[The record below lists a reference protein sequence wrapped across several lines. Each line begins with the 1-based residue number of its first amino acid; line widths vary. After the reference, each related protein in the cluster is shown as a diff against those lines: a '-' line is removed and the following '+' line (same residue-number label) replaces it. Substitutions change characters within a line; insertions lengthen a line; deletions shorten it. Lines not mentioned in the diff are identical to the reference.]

1 VYVWKNLLNGFSMHV
16 RKGKKKKDQ
25 DSESST
31 RVQIHSQQGAA
42 VTTEFWPDL
51 VTQQQATVVT
61 TSFHFDLRV

>member
-1 VYVWKNLLNGFSMHV
+1 MYVWKNLLNGLVCMYE
-16 RKGKKKKDQ
+16 KGKKDQ

>member
-1 VYVWKNLLNGFSMHV
+1 VYV
-16 RKGKKKKDQ
+16 RKGENDQ

-31 RVQIHSQQGAA
+31 RVRTYSQQGAA

-51 VTQQQATVVT
+51 KTQQQATVVT